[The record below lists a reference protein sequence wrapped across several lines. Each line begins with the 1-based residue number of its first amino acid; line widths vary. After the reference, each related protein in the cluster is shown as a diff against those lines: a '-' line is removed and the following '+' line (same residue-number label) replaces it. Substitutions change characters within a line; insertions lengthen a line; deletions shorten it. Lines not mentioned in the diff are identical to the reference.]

1 MDDVMIN
8 MDLESKIK
16 DALKGIDGFRTPDCL
31 DDSTIGRF
39 AENKLAEPQRLTAGN
54 HLHTCIYC
62 MKQLNDITELLH
74 AQKHPVPLSP
84 RLEALGKRITEQT
97 SEHTQKKLGTSFF
110 QRVKEMF
117 SFTPQQWRFSAIG
130 LATAWVVFLTTTA
143 VMHQGNQGADKAGMP
158 ILDSSA
164 FVKVQALS
172 DAGTVLKEEQGVV
185 IGSDGL
191 IASKLSPLAGAT
203 RLQVTLKD
211 GTTYQTDS
219 LWKDEDKNLAVMR
232 VGNKTLKAIPLG
244 DISEIVGKKIYAVPD
259 SPESSSGLQEALASD
274 VKEFPGR
281 KNDGGPKYIQVAT
294 QTVTSSKG
302 AIVDE
307 HGRFLG
313 LLITEEKHVNLA
325 TSVED
330 ITKLAA
336 TSQAI
341 PLSQLKQVNFSGE
354 AFNAYMKGILAR
366 DGQRWG
372 EAIKFYQKAV
382 KLNPHLEGAYV
393 ELGYAFY
400 RVKDFDREADAYNAA
415 LNINPNNA
423 DALFNLAENL
433 ESHYKYPEAIVLY
446 EKALAIEP
454 EDMEVLYQAG
464 LSYLAQGNR
473 TKATEMYNRLKTLD
487 RGNAE
492 ILRQLIK

>member
-1 MDDVMIN
+1 MIN
-8 MDLESKIK
+8 MDIESKIK
-16 DALKGIDGFRTPDCL
+16 DALKGIDSFRTPDCL
-31 DDSTIGRF
+31 DDNTIGSY
-39 AENKLAEPQRLTAGN
+39 AENKLAEPQRITTEA
-54 HLHTCIYC
+54 HLRTCLYC
-62 MKQLNDITELLH
+62 LKQLNDMTEQLH
-74 AQKHPVPLSP
+74 YQKHPAPLSP
-84 RLEALGKRITEQT
+84 RLEALL
-97 SEHTQKKLGTSFF
+97 SERTPVQNPRLSQSEGIRSIL
-110 QRVKEMF
+110 QRVKEAF
-117 SFTPQQWRFSAIG
+117 SFSPQQWRFSALG
-130 LATAWVVFLTTTA
+130 LATAWVVFLTSTA
-143 VMHQGNQGADKAGMP
+143 VLHQGGDKTGMP
-158 ILDSSA
+158 ILDGSA

-172 DAGTVLKEEQGVV
+172 GSGSVLKEEQGVV

-191 IASKLSPLAGAT
+191 IASKLAPLAGASK
-203 RLQVTLKD
+203 LQVTLKD
-211 GTTYQTDS
+211 GTIYQTDT
-219 LWKDEDKNLAVMR
+219 LWKDEDNNLAVMR

-244 DISEIVGKKIYAVPD
+244 DISEIVGKRIYTVPD
-259 SPESSSGLQEALASD
+259 SPESAKGLQEALASD
-274 VKEFPGR
+274 VKEFPNR

-294 QTVTSSKG
+294 QTVTASKG

-313 LLITEEKHVNLA
+313 LLITEEKHLNLA

-336 TSQAI
+336 TSKAI

-366 DGQRWG
+366 DAQRWG
-372 EAIKFYQKAV
+372 EAIKYYQKAV
-382 KLNPHLEGAYV
+382 KLNPRLEGAYV

-400 RVKDFDREADAYNAA
+400 RTKDFDREADAYNAA
-415 LNINPNNA
+415 LQINPDNA

-473 TKATEMYNRLKTLD
+473 DKATEMYNRLKTLD

-492 ILRQLIK
+492 LLRRLIK

>member
-1 MDDVMIN
+1 MISMDM
-8 MDLESKIK
+8 ESQIK
-16 DALKGIDGFRTPDCL
+16 DAIKDIDRFRTPDCL
-31 DDSTIGRF
+31 DDNTIGRF
-39 AENKLAEPQRLTAGN
+39 AENKLAEPQRLTAET
-54 HLHTCIYC
+54 HLCTCLYC
-62 MKQLNDITELLH
+62 LKNLNDMTELLH
-74 AQKHPVPLSP
+74 AQAHPTQLSP
-84 RLEALGKRITEQT
+84 RLEGLLSERVPAQNPSQT
-97 SEHTQKKLGTSFF
+97 RGPSIL
-110 QRVKEMF
+110 QRVRALF
-117 SFTPQQWRFSAIG
+117 SFTSQPWRFSAIG
-130 LATAWVVFLTTTA
+130 LATAWVVFLATRVA
-143 VMHQGNQGADKAGMP
+143 IHQGDQGVEKAGMP

-172 DAGTVLKEEQGVV
+172 DSGSVLKEEQGVV

-191 IASKLSPLAGAT
+191 VASKLAPLAGASK
-203 RLQVTLKD
+203 LQVTLKD
-211 GTTYQTDS
+211 GTTYQTDTF
-219 LWKDEDKNLAVMR
+219 WKDEDKNLAVMR
-232 VGNKTLKAIPLG
+232 VGNKSLKAIPLG
-244 DISEIVGKKIYAVPD
+244 DISEIVGKRIYTVPD
-259 SPESSSGLQEALASD
+259 SPESAKGLQEALASD

-294 QTVTSSKG
+294 QTVTASKG
-302 AIVDE
+302 AIVDG

-336 TSQAI
+336 TSKAV
-341 PLSQLKQVNFSGE
+341 PLSQIKQVNFSGE

-372 EAIKFYQKAV
+372 EAIKYYQKAV
-382 KLNPHLEGAYV
+382 KLNPRLEGAFV

-400 RVKDFDREADAYNAA
+400 RTKDFDREADAYNSV
-415 LNINPNNA
+415 LSINPNNA

-433 ESHYKYPEAIVLY
+433 ESHYKYPEATIMY
-446 EKALAIEP
+446 EKALSLEP
-454 EDMEVLYQAG
+454 EDMEVLYQLG

-473 TKATEMYNRLKTLD
+473 DKATEMYNRLKTLD

-492 ILRQLIK
+492 ILRRLIK